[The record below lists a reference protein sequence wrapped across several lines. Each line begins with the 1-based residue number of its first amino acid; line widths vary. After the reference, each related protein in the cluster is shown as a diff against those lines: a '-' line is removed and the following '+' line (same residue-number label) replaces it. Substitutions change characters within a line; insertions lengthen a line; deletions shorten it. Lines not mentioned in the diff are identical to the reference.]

1 MSLLSLITSKP
12 LKTAAAIC
20 LSAVTSA
27 LFSIAAAEPG
37 FRTIDIGHAHL
48 NVAEWLPADSRDE
61 LVLALPGSGGDYSR
75 YQRLAPLLAEA
86 GYHTIVINQRGI
98 MGSSGNLEG
107 LTLSDLAAD
116 VIAIADTLQAEK
128 FHMMGWAFG
137 NRTSRMLATDY
148 PNRVASLTLIAAG
161 GLVPALTQPGELSR
175 LLGEADLP
183 LAEKIRLARRT
194 LFSPATDDS
203 LLQDYAMNLRYW
215 PDARRAQRN
224 ANLNTPVEQWSAGGE
239 GPVLMVMGQDD
250 LTAPVENGHLMKQR
264 HGERLELVIIPEAG
278 HVVGLEKPH
287 EALAAIV
294 SFLARNPAH

>member
-1 MSLLSLITSKP
+1 MSLLSLFLSKP
-12 LKTAAAIC
+12 LNTAAAIC
-20 LSAVTSA
+20 LSAITSA
-27 LFSIAAAEPG
+27 LFSSAAAEPD
-37 FRTIDIGHAHL
+37 FRTIDNCHAQL
-48 NVAEWLPADSRDE
+48 NVAEWLPVDSRDE
-61 LVLALPGSGGDYSR
+61 LILALPGSGGDYSR
-75 YQRLAPLLAEA
+75 YQALAPLLAEA

-98 MGSSGNLEG
+98 MGSSGNLEK

-137 NRTSRMLATDY
+137 NRTSRMLATEY
-148 PNRVASLTLIAAG
+148 PDRVASLTLIAAG

-194 LFSPATDDS
+194 LFSPTTDDS
-203 LLQDYAMNLRYW
+203 LLQDYATNLRYW

-278 HVVGLEKPH
+278 HVIGLEKPH